1 MQERVAR
8 IVTGKDLK
16 LPAEQNRLR
25 HASVPSWISSS
36 SASILASARSSHVVA
51 VFRGGDA
58 VAYEH
63 DRTGGFPAEE
73 KFRGRKSSGKC
84 RIVGFADFG
93 IVEAVGPPELGI
105 GGDFEGLI
113 EALAVGRLEAE
124 ALEFAGNEGA
134 RLFQF
139 GAAGGPAFQRRRSQK
154 LDIARYAFASTV
166 AVAANASGRTSICLV
181 TKKESHLP
189 NRLLIK
195 LLIRSLLKGEI
206 SRRRP

>member
-1 MQERVAR
+1 MPAFPL
-8 IVTGKDLK
+8 GS
-16 LPAEQNRLR
+16 LP
-25 HASVPSWISSS
+25 S

-124 ALEFAGNEGA
+124 ALEFAGNLPAMKAAAFSSSGLPVGRPFNAGEGKNLISPDT
-134 RLFQF
+134 RLHPPWRWRQTR
-139 GAAGGPAFQRRRSQK
+139 AAGPHF
-154 LDIARYAFASTV
+154 V
-166 AVAANASGRTSICLV
+166 
-181 TKKESHLP
+181 
-189 NRLLIK
+189 
-195 LLIRSLLKGEI
+195 
-206 SRRRP
+206 